1 MHREFTKNSYS
12 SHNLPYF
19 IVYFNRF
26 SVHFSAIHTQNR
38 MIARS
43 KVVEVTTFH
52 PRGTTQTTIVPPLHV
67 PLPSRSL
74 YGQILVYIWS

>member
-12 SHNLPYF
+12 SHIFLLF
-19 IVYFNRF
+19 ITYFNRF

-43 KVVEVTTFH
+43 KVVKVTTFC

-74 YGQILVYIWS
+74 